1 MEPTME
7 ILNLV
12 YALVKKENPDLY
24 HYMMKYTSHSKT
36 DIIVEILLLIIL
48 VSCFY
53 FRSEL
58 GTIFCLPWTI
68 TWFGH
73 VLNDYETVVRLFDV
87 FITSH
92 PWTSMYLSAVVVLH
106 RASEIFSTPCEMPL
120 LHQMLSNVSFIMCR
134 LFQTNIYINLSCFRS
149 LIIYHLIA
157 LLLKQKSWW
166 KLIHQIQWKKLSDRC
181 MLKSISTYFYLSHLN
196 LPTNF
201 WKSICSILKIKE
213 EDEER
218 KRRIEH
224 RKAVLQ
230 GRNNR
235 AVVRW
240 NRPWP
245 VFRNIRSQ
253 TVKVVALS
261 VSVATVAFIY
271 NYVRPNLEIFWI
283 RQQNKKFKF
292 TRKENMFI
300 TLIWYLFCSSPFHQR
315 AFLCWIF
322 CLQCD

>member
-1 MEPTME
+1 ME

-134 LFQTNIYINLSCFRS
+134 LFQTNIYVNLSCFRS

-157 LLLKQKSWW
+157 LLLKQKS
-166 KLIHQIQWKKLSDRC
+166 
-181 MLKSISTYFYLSHLN
+181 
-196 LPTNF
+196 
-201 WKSICSILKIKE
+201 
-213 EDEER
+213 
-218 KRRIEH
+218 
-224 RKAVLQ
+224 
-230 GRNNR
+230 
-235 AVVRW
+235 
-240 NRPWP
+240 
-245 VFRNIRSQ
+245 
-253 TVKVVALS
+253 
-261 VSVATVAFIY
+261 
-271 NYVRPNLEIFWI
+271 
-283 RQQNKKFKF
+283 
-292 TRKENMFI
+292 
-300 TLIWYLFCSSPFHQR
+300 
-315 AFLCWIF
+315 
-322 CLQCD
+322 